1 LYHSWRKIDSTA
13 IHDPKGTRGVIWGAG
28 AVAPPRKKKKRKKKR
43 KKGKKREKKENRK
56 KGTMNYYI

>member
-28 AVAPPRKKKKRKKKR
+28 GPSPKEKEKKERRKAKKRKK
-43 KKGKKREKKENRK
+43 REKTKKERREL
-56 KGTMNYYI
+56 